1 MSDRILLAGLLKLD
15 LPGHT
20 VLLCDG
26 GTVVFDGDTY
36 TSEDSV
42 FGTIAG
48 IEAVTEGI
56 GDQAPAATITFA
68 PQDSAAPADLSNAAM
83 QGSRLRTWI
92 AEIDYDTGA
101 IIGTPDQQTDSVI
114 DVPRLK
120 LGKGTRMV
128 EMDFVSSLE
137 RLFIVATGNVLSG
150 EFHRRVWP
158 GERGLDNATGV
169 EFAFA
174 WGVSSPP
181 RGSTSFSVGSVI
193 TNIVNSRN
201 AQ

>member
-1 MSDRILLAGLLKLD
+1 MIDRICLAGLLKLE

-26 GTVVFDGDTY
+26 GTLLFEGDTY
-36 TSEDSV
+36 LSEDSV
-42 FGTIAG
+42 FGTIAA

-68 PQDSAAPADLSNAAM
+68 PQPDAAAADLSNAAM

-92 AEIDYDTGA
+92 AEVDYDTGV
-101 IIGTPDQQTDSVI
+101 ILGTPDQQTDAVI

-120 LGKGTRMV
+120 IGKGKRLV

-137 RLFIVATGNVLSG
+137 RLFIIGTGNVLSG

-158 GERGLDNATGV
+158 GERGCDNATGV
-169 EFAFA
+169 EYTFA
-174 WGVSSPP
+174 WGVGSPP
-181 RGSTSFSVGSVI
+181 RGGTPSTVPGIISA
-193 TNIVNSRN
+193 IVNRKSS
-201 AQ
+201 

>member
-1 MSDRILLAGLLKLD
+1 MIDRIKLAGLLKLE
-15 LPGHT
+15 LPGRT

-26 GTVVFDGDTY
+26 GTVKWGDDSY
-36 TSEDSV
+36 VAEDPV
-42 FGTIAG
+42 FGTIAA

-68 PQDSAAPADLSNAAM
+68 PQPDADVDDLCTEAM
-83 QGSRLRTWI
+83 QGSRLRVWI
-92 AEIDYDTGA
+92 AEIDYETGA
-101 IIGTPDQQTDSVI
+101 IIGTPDQQTDAVI
-114 DVPRLK
+114 DVPRLR
-120 LGKGTRMV
+120 LGKGKRLV

-158 GERGLDNATGV
+158 GERGCDNATGV
-169 EFAFA
+169 ETTFS

-181 RGSTSFSVGSVI
+181 RGTAPSTTSAVLQA
-193 TNIVNSRN
+193 IVAKKYGR
-201 AQ
+201 